1 MLLRTFLEIAIIIA
15 CIVFYRLFHDSLDQ
29 VTIKGLLIVIIV
41 AIAII
46 YIGITQEL
54 KRIREILELKEPFW
68 QKQFDKD

>member
-1 MLLRTFLEIAIIIA
+1 
-15 CIVFYRLFHDSLDQ
+15 

>member
-1 MLLRTFLEIAIIIA
+1 
-15 CIVFYRLFHDSLDQ
+15 
-29 VTIKGLLIVIIV
+29 V